1 VRKGCEVSQR
11 GECLMSVFEFLVDF
25 FVAAKELF
33 LLGLDLALG
42 ILKAFLLALN
52 EILFVFPQAYIFWGM
67 VALVLVLI
75 MGDTMNK
82 SLQADQ
88 RRHEREYRRQL
99 RIKQE
104 IETRQAEKELER
116 KAAEERAKQ
125 IRQSLRL
132 PVGVIKQQQARR
144 HQKNSSQRHH

>member
-1 VRKGCEVSQR
+1 
-11 GECLMSVFEFLVDF
+11 MSVFEFLIDF
-25 FVAAKELF
+25 FAAAKELF
-33 LLGLDLALG
+33 LLCLELALG
-42 ILKAFLLALN
+42 ILKACLLALN
-52 EILFVFPQAYIFWGM
+52 EILFVFPQAYVFWGM

-99 RIKQE
+99 KVRQE
-104 IETRQAEKELER
+104 IEARQAEKELKR

-132 PVGVIKQQQARR
+132 PVGIIKYQQSLKR
-144 HQKNSSQRHH
+144 HKNSSQRHH